1 MLLSVTFFQVLI
13 LLLCAGLH
21 SSQSEVMEAAMR
33 VGNSHHSAVMELITA
48 VMRPGEGT
56 TSLDVNFSS
65 VFHQSDGML
74 GCGIIR
80 SSIRTI
86 ASSCCTLLDCS
97 YCVM

>member
-1 MLLSVTFFQVLI
+1 MLLSVTFFKVLI

-33 VGNSHHSAVMELITA
+33 VVNSHHSAVMELITA

-56 TSLDVNFSS
+56 SLDVNFSS

-74 GCGIIR
+74 GCGSIR

-86 ASSCCTLLDCS
+86 ASCCTLLDCS

>member
-1 MLLSVTFFQVLI
+1 MLLSVTFFKVLI

-74 GCGIIR
+74 GCGSIR

-86 ASSCCTLLDCS
+86 ASCCTLLDCS